1 MAPEYATRG
10 HLTEKAD
17 VYSFGIVA
25 LEIVSGRS
33 NVFSRTKEDK
43 IYLLDWVTFRLLQ
56 SLVSHCFILNLS
68 PTKYMLFQ
76 LLFNQA
82 LVLKEQ
88 GNLMEL
94 VDTDLGSNFDKEQ
107 VMVMI
112 NVALLCANA
121 SPTNRPSMSSVLSM
135 LECGVDVPD
144 LVPDSSVS
152 DIDETKSEAMRRY
165 YQFSIEKTASTIPSK
180 SSIYGPPTGSSTSG
194 VDLYPFSVDSD

>member
-17 VYSFGIVA
+17 VYSFEIVA
-25 LEIVSGRS
+25 LEI
-33 NVFSRTKEDK
+33 EDK

-56 SLVSHCFILNLS
+56 SLVLHCLILNLS

-107 VMVMI
+107 LMVMI
-112 NVALLCANA
+112 NVALLCASA

-144 LVPDSSVS
+144 LVPDSR
-152 DIDETKSEAMRRY
+152 DI
-165 YQFSIEKTASTIPSK
+165 ST
-180 SSIYGPPTGSSTSG
+180 SSIYGPPTRSSTSG
-194 VDLYPFSVDSD
+194 ADLYPCSVDSDRLL

>member
-1 MAPEYATRG
+1 MSTNSTASPEGCSASAIHVSIMPIITYVSFHLYPRSLQLSSKLGATDACRTKCQAKLDEEDDTHISTRVAGTIGYMAPEYATRG

-25 LEIVSGRS
+25 LEI
-33 NVFSRTKEDK
+33 
-43 IYLLDWVTFRLLQ
+43 
-56 SLVSHCFILNLS
+56 
-68 PTKYMLFQ
+68 
-76 LLFNQA
+76 A

-107 VMVMI
+107 LMVMI
-112 NVALLCANA
+112 NVALLCASA

-144 LVPDSSVS
+144 LVSDSSISEV
-152 DIDETKSEAMRRY
+152 DETKSEAMRRY
-165 YQFSIEKTASTIPSK
+165 
-180 SSIYGPPTGSSTSG
+180 
-194 VDLYPFSVDSD
+194 

>member
-1 MAPEYATRG
+1 MSTNSTASPEGCSASAIHVSIMPIITYVSFHLYPRSLVRLSTATPNNVQLSSKLGATDACRTKCQAKLDEEDDTHISTRVAGTIGYMAPEYATRG

-25 LEIVSGRS
+25 LEI
-33 NVFSRTKEDK
+33 
-43 IYLLDWVTFRLLQ
+43 
-56 SLVSHCFILNLS
+56 
-68 PTKYMLFQ
+68 
-76 LLFNQA
+76 A

-107 VMVMI
+107 LMVMI
-112 NVALLCANA
+112 NVALLCASA

-144 LVPDSSVS
+144 LVSDSSISEV
-152 DIDETKSEAMRRY
+152 DETKSEAMRRY
-165 YQFSIEKTASTIPSK
+165 
-180 SSIYGPPTGSSTSG
+180 
-194 VDLYPFSVDSD
+194 

>member
-43 IYLLDWVTFRLLQ
+43 IYLLDWVTFRVLQ
-56 SLVSHCFILNLS
+56 SLVLHCLILNLS

-94 VDTDLGSNFDKEQ
+94 VDIDLGSNFDKEQ
-107 VMVMI
+107 LMVMI
-112 NVALLCANA
+112 NVALLCASA

-144 LVPDSSVS
+144 LVPDSSIS
-152 DIDETKSEAMRRY
+152 
-165 YQFSIEKTASTIPSK
+165 
-180 SSIYGPPTGSSTSG
+180 
-194 VDLYPFSVDSD
+194 